1 MSTDHLVSRKCEVNP
16 SGEGEDRLRKSRMQ
30 NNLLRD
36 RERGDGRVIATPA
49 SRRDSIL
56 DGARR
61 LLGKGGMSAFT
72 VKNVALEAQ
81 VSPALVIYH
90 FGGID
95 GLLAAVCDS
104 VMFELPDTDEFP
116 PATLEEAAANLLLVV
131 EKYFDPQYY
140 SRESLLIWLPL
151 FQQMVLDEEFRQKIY
166 ARDETYIRGFA
177 VHIGRVIEFRQLDLD
192 PMVLAR
198 NLMSFM
204 DGLWLR
210 WCHSNRPETRDEH
223 RAALDY
229 LEGKV
234 GSLTDFDR

>member
-1 MSTDHLVSRKCEVNP
+1 MIA
-16 SGEGEDRLRKSRMQ
+16 KS
-30 NNLLRD
+30 
-36 RERGDGRVIATPA
+36 IA
-49 SRRDSIL
+49 RRDSIL
-56 DGARR
+56 DAARQV
-61 LLGKGGMSAFT
+61 LGRVGTKAFT
-72 VKNVALEAQ
+72 VKNIAAEAQ

-104 VMFELPDTDEFP
+104 VMFELPDTEEFP
-116 PATLEEAAANLLLVV
+116 SATPQEAAANLLLVV

-177 VHIGRVIEFRQLDLD
+177 VHIGRVIEFRRLDLD

-210 WCHSNRPETRDEH
+210 WCHSNRPDTLEEH

-229 LEGKV
+229 LESKIGPLTAV
-234 GSLTDFDR
+234 GR